1 MHLWLI
7 VTVGEKII
15 RRHGLGKS
23 KTSSWVGKIVLKH
36 GPWDQCTCCLKPF
49 CFCTSNR
56 SRRGDRLC
64 QDLEDA
70 RLMDP
75 LSFHSHWAE
84 IPDHQIIKSQTPK
97 LVSEQG
103 ISPVARPHS
112 TKIPLNATKMPTNTT
127 NQIMESQA
135 LNRNEICRDRHEF
148 LLVL

>member
-7 VTVGEKII
+7 LTVGKMII
-15 RRHGLGKS
+15 R
-23 KTSSWVGKIVLKH
+23 TSSWAGNIDLKH
-36 GPWDQCTCCLKPF
+36 GPWVGYICCLKPF
-49 CFCTSNR
+49 CFCTSAR

-103 ISPVARPHS
+103 ISPVARPHT
-112 TKIPLNATKMPTNTT
+112 TKIPLNATQIPTNTT
-127 NQIMESQA
+127 NQIIKSQA
-135 LNRNEICRDRHEF
+135 MSRYEICRDGHDRPSAVAENSS
-148 LLVL
+148 

>member
-1 MHLWLI
+1 MINFGQLHLWLI
-7 VTVGEKII
+7 VTVGKMNI
-15 RRHGLGKS
+15 RTHGIVKS
-23 KTSSWVGKIVLKH
+23 KTSSWVGEIDLKH
-36 GPWDQCTCCLKPF
+36 GPWVEYEYICCLKPF
-49 CFCTSNR
+49 CFCTSAR

-103 ISPVARPHS
+103 ISPVARPHT
-112 TKIPLNATKMPTNTT
+112 TKIPLNATQMY
-127 NQIMESQA
+127 
-135 LNRNEICRDRHEF
+135 
-148 LLVL
+148 